1 VLHCVCLPVF
11 GSHVE
16 RTNWLEEQLLQVNV
30 GLVVGLLV
38 GEVVI
43 FTQVSVAKASLVT
56 SSYPAAHTEQRILLG
71 EEQVETRQLAG
82 DGGHGIQLK
91 LESGY
96 EP

>member
-1 VLHCVCLPVF
+1 MLHCVCLPVF

-43 FTQVSVAKASLVT
+43 FTQASETKALLITSL
-56 SSYPAAHTEQRILLG
+56 YPAAHTSQWTTLG

-82 DGGHGIQLK
+82 GEGHAIQFE